1 MHPRERPKGN
11 VTILKGNDMTANQ
24 TPVAAA
30 IHALSFDQRNAAY
43 EQGSSYSR
51 NRVEFEGIVK
61 AAAVTLGNSPSFE
74 QWVEYSDEFKAG
86 YIHDNPDNTG
96 NAADAAWGRF
106 ANQLDEKYGLTKPK
120 STSAA
125 AEKKAAERAA
135 KTEKL
140 LEKHK
145 DTTAHELRSQLE
157 KVYMAMAKNPT
168 NAQLRKDE
176 KEISAVLKAKTSE
189 ENKAHG
195 EELKAL
201 RSQVKEAAA
210 KCIDLEQ
217 LEAALDCLSG
227 GFEINY
233 STSEV

>member
-1 MHPRERPKGN
+1 
-11 VTILKGNDMTANQ
+11 MTEANQ

-30 IHALSFDQRNAAY
+30 IHALTFDQRNAAY
-43 EQGSSYSR
+43 EQGQRSSR
-51 NRVEFEGIVK
+51 NKSEALAIATM
-61 AAAVTLGNSPSFE
+61 AAQTLGEQPSFE
-74 QWVEYSDEFKAG
+74 EWTEYMDEWKAG
-86 YIHDNPDNTG
+86 YIHDNADNTA
-96 NAADAAWGRF
+96 NAADAAWARF
-106 ANQLDEKYGLTKPK
+106 AKTLDELFGLTKPK
-120 STSAA
+120 SKSAA
-125 AEKKAAERAA
+125 AEKKAVERAA

-176 KEISAVLKAKTSE
+176 KEISTVLKAKTSE

-195 EELKAL
+195 EELKAM

-210 KCIDLEQ
+210 KCTDLEK
-217 LEAALDCLSG
+217 LEAALDCLDDNTD
-227 GFEINY
+227 INFIL
-233 STSEV
+233 EV

>member
-1 MHPRERPKGN
+1 
-11 VTILKGNDMTANQ
+11 MTANQ

-30 IHALSFDQRNAAY
+30 VHALSFDQRNSAY

-61 AAAVTLGNSPSFE
+61 AAAVTLGDNPSFD
-74 QWVEYSDEFKAG
+74 QWTEYSDEFKAG
-86 YIHDNPDNTG
+86 YIHDNPENTG

-106 ANQLDEKYGLTKPK
+106 AKQLDEKYGLTKPK

-135 KTEKL
+135 KTAQL

-145 DTTAHELRSQLE
+145 DATAHDLRSQLE

-168 NAQLRKDE
+168 NAQLRKDQ
-176 KEISAVLKAKTSE
+176 KELDAVLKAKTSE

-195 EELKAL
+195 EELKAKRQL
-201 RSQVKEAAA
+201 VKEAAA

-217 LEAALDCLSG
+217 LAAALDCLSG
-227 GFEINY
+227 GYEINY
-233 STSEV
+233 ESSEV

>member
-1 MHPRERPKGN
+1 
-11 VTILKGNDMTANQ
+11 MTTNQ
-24 TPVAAA
+24 APAAEA
-30 IHALSFDQRNAAY
+30 IHALSFDKRNAAY
-43 EQGSSYSR
+43 EQGTRSSR
-51 NRVEFEGIVK
+51 NKLEAVEIAT
-61 AAAVTLGNSPSFE
+61 AAAQTLGENPSFE
-74 QWVEYSDEFKAG
+74 EWTEYADEWKAG
-86 YIHDNPDNTG
+86 YIHDNADNTG

-106 ANQLDEKYGLTKPK
+106 AKTLDELFGLSKPK

-135 KTEKL
+135 AAEKL

-145 DTTAHELRSQLE
+145 DATAHDLRSQLE
-157 KVYMAMAKNPT
+157 KVYLAMAKNPT
-168 NAQLRKDE
+168 NKDLRKAE

-195 EELKAL
+195 EQLKAK
-201 RSQVKEAAA
+201 RTEVREAAS
-210 KCIDLEQ
+210 KCTDLEQ

-233 STSEV
+233 DLGA

>member
-1 MHPRERPKGN
+1 
-11 VTILKGNDMTANQ
+11 MTTVNA
-24 TPVAAA
+24 PAAEA
-30 IHALSFDQRNAAY
+30 IHALSFDQRNSAY
-43 EQGSSYSR
+43 EQGTRSSR
-51 NRVEFEGIVK
+51 NKSEALAIATM
-61 AAAVTLGNSPSFE
+61 AAQTLGDNPTFD
-74 QWVEYSDEFKAG
+74 QWAEYADEWKAG
-86 YIHDNPDNTG
+86 YIHDNAANTG
-96 NAADAAWGRF
+96 NAADAAWARF
-106 ANQLDEKYGLTKPK
+106 TKTLDELFGLTKPK

-145 DTTAHELRSQLE
+145 DATAHELRSQLE
-157 KVYMAMAKNPT
+157 KVYMAMAKNPM
-168 NAQLRKDE
+168 NGQLRKDQ
-176 KEISAVLKAKTSE
+176 KELDAVLKAKTSE

-217 LEAALDCLSG
+217 LAAALDCLSG

-233 STSEV
+233 EVEAAV

>member
-1 MHPRERPKGN
+1 MSE
-11 VTILKGNDMTANQ
+11 ANQ

-30 IHALSFDQRNAAY
+30 VHALSFDQRNAAY
-43 EQGSSYSR
+43 NQGQRSSR
-51 NRVEFEGIVK
+51 NKLEAVEIAT
-61 AAAVTLGNSPSFE
+61 AAAQTLGEQPSFE
-74 QWVEYSDEFKAG
+74 EWTEYADEWKAG

-106 ANQLDEKYGLTKPK
+106 TKTLDELFGLVKPK

-145 DTTAHELRSQLE
+145 DATAHELRSQLE

-195 EELKAL
+195 EQLKAM
-201 RSQVKEAAA
+201 RQQVKEAAA

-233 STSEV
+233 SIE

>member
-1 MHPRERPKGN
+1 MSE
-11 VTILKGNDMTANQ
+11 VNQ

-43 EQGSSYSR
+43 EQGQRSSR
-51 NRVEFEGIVK
+51 NKSEALAIATM
-61 AAAVTLGNSPSFE
+61 AAQTLGEQPSFE
-74 QWVEYSDEFKAG
+74 EWTEYMDEWKAG
-86 YIHDNPDNTG
+86 YIHDNADNTA
-96 NAADAAWGRF
+96 NAADAAWARF
-106 ANQLDEKYGLTKPK
+106 AKTLDELFGLTKPK
-120 STSAA
+120 SKSAA
-125 AEKKAAERAA
+125 AEKKAAEREA
-135 KTEKL
+135 KQAKL

-168 NAQLRKDE
+168 NAQLRKDQ
-176 KEISAVLKAKTSE
+176 KELDAVLKAKTSE

-195 EELKAL
+195 EELRAL

-233 STSEV
+233 ETSEV

>member
-1 MHPRERPKGN
+1 MTN
-11 VTILKGNDMTANQ
+11 VNQ
-24 TPVAAA
+24 NPAAEA
-30 IHALSFDQRNAAY
+30 IHALSFDKRNAAY
-43 EQGSSYSR
+43 EQGGKYSR
-51 NRVEFEGIVK
+51 SSLEIDALITS
-61 AAAVTLGNSPSFE
+61 AAKTLGEAPSFE
-74 QWVEYSDEFKAG
+74 EWTEYADEWKAG
-86 YIHDNPDNTG
+86 YIHDNADNTG
-96 NAADAAWGRF
+96 NAADAAWSRF
-106 ANQLDEKYGLTKPK
+106 SKNLEAKFGLTKPK

-145 DTTAHELRSQLE
+145 DATAHDLRSQLE
-157 KVYMAMAKNPT
+157 NVYMKLAKNPA
-168 NAQLRKDE
+168 NGALIKQQQELNKV
-176 KEISAVLKAKTSE
+176 IKAKTSE

-195 EELKAL
+195 EQLKAK
-201 RSQVKEAAA
+201 RQQVKDAAG

-233 STSEV
+233 SIE

>member
-1 MHPRERPKGN
+1 MSQQ
-11 VTILKGNDMTANQ
+11 V
-24 TPVAAA
+24 
-30 IHALSFDQRNAAY
+30 S
-43 EQGSSYSR
+43 
-51 NRVEFEGIVK
+51 
-61 AAAVTLGNSPSFE
+61 
-74 QWVEYSDEFKAG
+74 
-86 YIHDNPDNTG
+86 
-96 NAADAAWGRF
+96 
-106 ANQLDEKYGLTKPK
+106 
-120 STSAA
+120 SAA

-145 DTTAHELRSQLE
+145 DATAHELRSQLE

-195 EELKAL
+195 EELKAM

-210 KCIDLEQ
+210 KCTDLEK
-217 LEAALDCLSG
+217 LEAALDCLDDNTD
-227 GFEINY
+227 INFIL
-233 STSEV
+233 EV

>member
-1 MHPRERPKGN
+1 
-11 VTILKGNDMTANQ
+11 MTTLTQ
-24 TPVAAA
+24 TPVAAAAA
-30 IHALSFDQRNAAY
+30 IHALSFDQRNEAY
-43 EQGSSYSR
+43 EQGSRSSR
-51 NRVEFEGIVK
+51 NKLESLQIAT
-61 AAAVTLGNSPSFE
+61 AAAKTLGTSPSFE
-74 QWVEYSDEFKAG
+74 QWTEYTDEWKAG
-86 YIHDNPDNTG
+86 FINDNPDNTG
-96 NAADAAWGRF
+96 NAADQAWSRF
-106 ANQLDEKYGLTKPK
+106 AKTLEELFGLTKPK

-135 KTEKL
+135 KTAAL

-145 DTTAHELRSQLE
+145 DATAHDLRSQLE

-176 KEISAVLKAKTSE
+176 KELNAVLKAKTSE

-195 EELKAL
+195 EQLKEL
-201 RSQVKEAAA
+201 RSQVREAAS
-210 KCIDLEQ
+210 KCTDIEQ

-233 STSEV
+233 SV

>member
-1 MHPRERPKGN
+1 
-11 VTILKGNDMTANQ
+11 MTLNQ

-30 IHALSFDQRNAAY
+30 INALSFDKRNAAY
-43 EQGSSYSR
+43 EQGGKYSR
-51 NRVEFEGIVK
+51 SSFELDTIVTS
-61 AAAVTLGNSPSFE
+61 AAKTLGENPTYE
-74 QWVEYSDEFKAG
+74 EWTEYADEWKAG
-86 YIHDNPDNTG
+86 YIHDNADNTA

-106 ANQLDEKYGLTKPK
+106 AKTLDELFGLTKPK
-120 STSAA
+120 SKSAA

-168 NAQLRKDE
+168 NAQLRKDQ
-176 KEISAVLKAKTSE
+176 KELDAVLKAKTSE

-195 EELKAL
+195 EELRAL
-201 RSQVKEAAA
+201 RSQVKEAAG
-210 KCIDLEQ
+210 KCTDLEQ

-233 STSEV
+233 SVEV

>member
-1 MHPRERPKGN
+1 MAQGLFGYHERKPA
-11 VTILKGNDMTANQ
+11 MTTNQ
-24 TPVAAA
+24 SPAAEV
-30 IHALSFDQRNAAY
+30 ISALSFDRKNAAY
-43 EQGSSYSR
+43 DQGTRSSR
-51 NRVEFEGIVK
+51 NKLEAVEIAT
-61 AAAVTLGNSPSFE
+61 AAAKTIGENPTFE
-74 QWVEYSDEFKAG
+74 EWTEYADEWKAG
-86 YIHDNPDNTG
+86 YIHDNPDNTA
-96 NAADAAWGRF
+96 NAADKAWTVF
-106 ANQLDEKYGLTKPK
+106 AEKLNALFGLVKPK
-120 STSAA
+120 SKSAA

-135 KTEKL
+135 KTEQL

-145 DTTAHELRSQLE
+145 DATAHELRSQLE

-195 EELKAL
+195 EQLKAM
-201 RSQVKEAAA
+201 RQQVKDAAT

-233 STSEV
+233 SIE

>member
-1 MHPRERPKGN
+1 
-11 VTILKGNDMTANQ
+11 MTNF
-24 TPVAAA
+24 TKTTVAEAV
-30 IHALSFDQRNAAY
+30 HALSFEQRNAAY
-43 EQGSSYSR
+43 TQGSSYSR
-51 NRVEFEGIVK
+51 NRLEFDGIVK
-61 AAAVTLGNSPSFE
+61 AAAVTLGDNPSFE

-96 NAADAAWGRF
+96 NAADAAWTRF
-106 ANQLDEKYGLTKPK
+106 AKQLDEKYGLTKPK

-135 KTEKL
+135 KTEQL

-145 DTTAHELRSQLE
+145 DATAHDLRSQLE

-168 NAQLRKDE
+168 NKELRKTQ
-176 KEISAVLKAKTSE
+176 KELDAVLKAKTSE

-195 EELKAL
+195 EQLKAL
-201 RSQVKEAAA
+201 RSQVREAAG
-210 KCIDLEQ
+210 KCTDIEQ

-227 GFEINY
+227 GFDINY
-233 STSEV
+233 DLGE

>member
-1 MHPRERPKGN
+1 MS
-11 VTILKGNDMTANQ
+11 VTTQ

-43 EQGSSYSR
+43 EHGERTSR
-51 NRVEFEGIVK
+51 NKLESYEIAK
-61 AAAVTLGNSPSFE
+61 AAATTLGENPSFE
-74 QWVEYSDEFKAG
+74 EWNEYMDEWKAG
-86 YIHDNPDNTG
+86 YIHANPDHTA
-96 NAADAAWGRF
+96 NAADQAWKTFVDGSLSIF
-106 ANQLDEKYGLTKPK
+106 GLTKPK
-120 STSAA
+120 STSAV

-135 KTEKL
+135 ATEKL

-145 DTTAHELRSQLE
+145 DATAHDLRSQLE

-168 NAQLRKDE
+168 NKELRKTE

-195 EELKAL
+195 EQLKAK
-201 RSQVKEAAA
+201 RAEVREAAS

-233 STSEV
+233 DLGA

>member
-1 MHPRERPKGN
+1 
-11 VTILKGNDMTANQ
+11 MTTNQ
-24 TPVAAA
+24 APAAEA
-30 IHALSFDQRNAAY
+30 IHALSFEKRNEAY
-43 EQGSSYSR
+43 EQGTRSSR
-51 NRVEFEGIVK
+51 NKAEALTIAT
-61 AAAVTLGNSPSFE
+61 AAAKTIGENPSFE
-74 QWVEYSDEFKAG
+74 EWTEYADEWKAG
-86 YIHDNPDNTG
+86 YIHDNADNTG

-106 ANQLDEKYGLTKPK
+106 AKTLDELFGLSKPK

-135 KTEKL
+135 AAEKL

-145 DTTAHELRSQLE
+145 DATAHDLRSQLE

-168 NAQLRKDE
+168 NKELRKTE

-195 EELKAL
+195 EQLKAM
-201 RSQVKEAAA
+201 RQQVREAAS

-233 STSEV
+233 DLGA